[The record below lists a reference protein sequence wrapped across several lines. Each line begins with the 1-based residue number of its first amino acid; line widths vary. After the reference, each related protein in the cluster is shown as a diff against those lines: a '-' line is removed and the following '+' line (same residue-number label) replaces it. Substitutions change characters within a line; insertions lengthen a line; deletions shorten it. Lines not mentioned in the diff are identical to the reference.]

1 MERKKKFSLGIRS
14 KLVIPVVIINL
25 ITCIFLSATVY
36 MKIKDY
42 MVDRTGRDALV
53 AADLTAKMLD
63 IDMVEAMISSG
74 EQDENYTALVDV
86 LVKIEQNKNVAYAYI
101 LGQKGNSIYY
111 LVTSTMGERSELNE
125 EWQADIW
132 EVLEGKQYY
141 QKEIEYYE
149 EYGDLMTC
157 YTPIYN
163 ENNEVVAVF
172 ALDYS
177 AEGLK
182 RQLYQILFI
191 IVFITLLLSIVSA
204 VCMIAL
210 LNRLLRKL
218 NQINTKFKD
227 LVSNNGDLTQR
238 IEIKSNDEM
247 GEIGTLMNELL
258 EYIRNVI
265 VNITGISDNLTTSM
279 NVMHDSMNQSST
291 EVEMV
296 SSNMEQISAMMQET
310 YASIEQISSV
320 IQKMKQSVVEVNHEV
335 EEGRGIVDQIS
346 NKANIVRDTANKE
359 TNVVKQQTNQLTT
372 ELEEQIKQSYA
383 VYEIEKLSEHILDIS
398 DQTSLLAL
406 NASIEAARAGE
417 AGRGFT
423 VVAEEISKLANNSAS
438 TAAEIQKISAIVV
451 QSVDGL
457 AKKSQ
462 QMMEF
467 VSDKTVQGYE
477 ELLNVG
483 NEYAQSSEK
492 IRDMYKKLDEE
503 MDRLEAGMDTIGT
516 STNEVTAAVKETTS
530 GVAQISESAVHLN
543 DMILDSSKQT
553 EENRERLGALVDE
566 LGKFIV

>member
-1 MERKKKFSLGIRS
+1 
-14 KLVIPVVIINL
+14 
-25 ITCIFLSATVY
+25 
-36 MKIKDY
+36 
-42 MVDRTGRDALV
+42 
-53 AADLTAKMLD
+53 
-63 IDMVEAMISSG
+63 
-74 EQDENYTALVDV
+74 
-86 LVKIEQNKNVAYAYI
+86 
-101 LGQKGNSIYY
+101 
-111 LVTSTMGERSELNE
+111 
-125 EWQADIW
+125 
-132 EVLEGKQYY
+132 
-141 QKEIEYYE
+141 
-149 EYGDLMTC
+149 MTC